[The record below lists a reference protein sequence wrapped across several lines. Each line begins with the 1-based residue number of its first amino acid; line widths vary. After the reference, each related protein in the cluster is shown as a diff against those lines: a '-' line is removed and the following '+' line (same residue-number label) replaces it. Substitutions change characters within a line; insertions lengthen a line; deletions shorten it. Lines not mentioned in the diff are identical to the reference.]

1 MITEYRNNV
10 SLIDSLTEA
19 IKKDIM
25 SEDERAQMHAMKK
38 TLIENFIKERH
49 KNAISTYRSGKY
61 TTYTT
66 RVGGGK
72 KISAQ
77 SLDALYEK
85 LYCFYSGKTMKETA
99 TMESLFSEALEW
111 HCSEN
116 SNTQKTKR
124 RHNEL
129 FAARISGSE
138 LAKKPIKDVSARD
151 VKVFLK
157 SFKDRVTRTTL
168 TNIKTIINFVFEY
181 ACEELEIV
189 PYNVALGVKTND
201 IKVLPEK
208 NVCDDAFS
216 EFEIR
221 RLVTHLMPSTNV
233 YDEAIVLSVYL
244 GLRPCE
250 LEALE
255 WSDIHENT
263 LILKKANTESG
274 NLKTGDHAKRHK
286 HLCTDAMSLLQRY
299 RAERPD
305 AALIFPNKDGKYID
319 GDVINKHLK
328 KACKALSIP
337 YRSLYK
343 TRAYVITQIAST
355 GDYEASRKTAGHS
368 NSYMQD
374 HYINS
379 SLTDIN
385 RLNIEKALNLGIQ
398 TVSDHSL
405 SKEKTS

>member
-1 MITEYRNNV
+1 MDYIEA
-10 SLIDSLTEA
+10 LTEL
-19 IKKDIM
+19 IKDATLSDSDRVYYMEKRKM
-25 SEDERAQMHAMKK
+25 
-38 TLIENFIKERH
+38 LIENYIRTNHKYAICDVIKGSYH
-49 KNAISTYRSGKY
+49 GVK
-61 TTYTT
+61 T
-66 RVGGGK
+66 RLSNNK
-72 KISAQ
+72 FLSAKTKEE
-77 SLDALYEK
+77 LYEK
-85 LYCFYSGKTMKETA
+85 LYEFYSGKTLKDTA
-99 TMESLFSEALEW
+99 TIEDIFADALEW
-111 HCSEN
+111 HCTEN
-116 SNTQKTKR
+116 NNTQKTKR
-124 RHNEL
+124 RHKEI
-129 FAARISGSE
+129 FAARISDSE

-168 TNIKTIINFVFEY
+168 TNVKTIINFVFEY

-233 YDEAIVLSVYL
+233 YDESIVLSAYL

-263 LILKKANTESG
+263 LILKRANTEHG

-286 HLCTDAMSLLQRY
+286 HLCTDALSLLQRY

-305 AALIFPNKDGKYID
+305 STLIFPNKDGKYID

-328 KACKALSIP
+328 KACKALNIP
-337 YRSLYK
+337 YRSIYK

-355 GDYEASRKTAGHS
+355 GDYEASRKTAGHN

-379 SLTDIN
+379 NLTDRN
-385 RLNIEKALNLGIQ
+385 RLSIEEALNLGIP
-398 TVSDHSL
+398 TASHG
-405 SKEKTS
+405 